1 MTREEHKDEFFRYV
15 AENQDELRHCLRKN
29 ITFDGDI
36 FDDVT
41 ANTVIR
47 IAEYIMRNDIRID
60 NFKNFFFIAAKREY
74 INAQNK
80 MRQADAST
88 EHSLIEDFKTDMI
101 DDDGSDEEF
110 AIRIHR
116 LVGSLD
122 EILQKHF
129 SSLEVDIF
137 LIYYRLK
144 SEKRSISYK
153 KMASMLGLSN
163 KFVTNTL
170 KKIKAFV
177 KTDHEVN
184 ELKKNILYGD
194 DDD

>member
-1 MTREEHKDEFFRYV
+1 MTREEHKDEFFSYV
-15 AENQDELRHCLRKN
+15 AQNQDELRRCLRKN

-74 INAQNK
+74 IMQQNK
-80 MRQADAST
+80 IRQADAST
-88 EHSLIEDFKTDMI
+88 DHCLIEDFKTDMI
-101 DDDGSDEEF
+101 DDDGNDEEF

-116 LVGSLD
+116 LVRSLD

-177 KTDHEVN
+177 KTDAEIN